1 MSELSALAGSE
12 EYGIRDDEVGD
23 VKVPSDYGMATFRSA
38 VLGDTMGTLV
48 SHLKRISFRGLG
60 RFLCPGVP
68 NSAKGTVGEGGAAK
82 RLRLRAC
89 PEAKD
94 VKLVTT
100 QSAPGVQ
107 QPLTA
112 APLTS
117 GDVASGGYPHGSV
130 QPPTVAARSALVYGY
145 NVPQR
150 AFAVHTLVYAAH
162 NGFDHRSYVLRAFQG
177 LVHKRAAAS

>member
-12 EYGIRDDEVGD
+12 GYGIRDDEVGD

-48 SHLKRISFRGLG
+48 SHLKQISFRGLG

-68 NSAKGTVGEGGAAK
+68 NSTFGTVGEGGAAK
-82 RLRLRAC
+82 RLRLRDC

-130 QPPTVAARSALVYGY
+130 QPPTVAARSALVYAY

-150 AFAVHTLVYAAH
+150 AFAVHTLVDAAH